1 MHPFTLPEEAKLRS
15 VANRGAEH
23 VFGALDPARTALI
36 IIDMQNYFV
45 APGYL
50 GEVPMAREIV
60 PAINRLAAATRTAG
74 GRVVWVQNSTNDTRQ
89 SWSVVHD
96 HLMTPERR
104 ERRWASMD
112 EAAAGFLLWPALDVH
127 VGDDRIVKKRYSAF
141 LQGASPIE
149 AHLRAHGID
158 TLLFAGT
165 ATNVCC
171 ESSARDAMMLNFK
184 VAMLSDACAA
194 TSDEMHE
201 ASLLGFY
208 AIFGD
213 VLTVDEAIAG
223 TRRSGEAGIGRRLAT
238 QWVSNT
244 A

>member
-1 MHPFTLPEEAKLRS
+1 LQENDMHPFVLPEDA
-15 VANRGAEH
+15 VARAVAHRGAAH
-23 VFGALDPARTALI
+23 VFGKPDPAKTALVV
-36 IIDMQNYFV
+36 IDMQNYFV

-50 GEVPMAREIV
+50 GEVPMARAIV
-60 PAINRLAAATRTAG
+60 QNINRLAAAMRAAK
-74 GRVVWVQNSTNDTRQ
+74 GRVVWVQNSTDDTRQ

-104 ERRWASMD
+104 ERRWATMT
-112 EAAAGFLLWPALDVH
+112 ETNAGFLLWPELDARPE
-127 VGDDRIVKKRYSAF
+127 DDRIVKKRYSAF

-149 AHLRAHGID
+149 AHLRALGID
-158 TLLFAGT
+158 TLLIAGT

-184 VAMLSDACAA
+184 VAMISDACAA
-194 TSDEMHE
+194 GSDEAHA

-208 AIFGD
+208 SIFGD

-223 TRRSGEAGIGRRLAT
+223 LGAKPAAAKISAA
-238 QWVSNT
+238 

>member
-1 MHPFTLPEEAKLRS
+1 MHPFALPQEAIRRA
-15 VANRGAEH
+15 VVNRGAAH
-23 VFGALDPARTALI
+23 VFGKLNPARTALI
-36 IIDMQNYFV
+36 VIDMQNYFV
-45 APGYL
+45 APGYQ

-60 PAINRLAAATRTAG
+60 PAINRLAMAMRSAG

-104 ERRWASMD
+104 ERRWATMD
-112 EAAAGFLLWPALDVH
+112 ESDPGFELWPALDVH
-127 VGDDRIVKKRYSAF
+127 SGDDRIIKKRYSAF

-149 AHLRAHGID
+149 AHLRGYGVD
-158 TLLFAGT
+158 TLLFTGT

-184 VAMLSDACAA
+184 VAMISDGCAA
-194 TSDEMHE
+194 TSDEMHA

-213 VLTVDEAIAG
+213 VLTVDEAITGLDVGAIH
-223 TRRSGEAGIGRRLAT
+223 AA
-238 QWVSNT
+238 

>member
-1 MHPFTLPEEAKLRS
+1 MHRFTLPQDAIARA
-15 VANRGAEH
+15 VANRGAAH
-23 VFGALDPARTALI
+23 VFGKLDPAHTALI
-36 IIDMQNYFV
+36 VIDMQNYFV
-45 APGYL
+45 APGYQ

-60 PAINRLAAATRTAG
+60 PAINRLAASMRAAG
-74 GRVVWVQNSTNDTRQ
+74 GRVVWVQNSTDDTRQ

-104 ERRWASMD
+104 ERRWATMD
-112 EAAAGFLLWPALDVH
+112 ESDPGFQLWPALDVQA
-127 VGDDRIVKKRYSAF
+127 GDDRIVKKRYSAF

-149 AHLRAHGID
+149 PHLRGHGVD
-158 TLLFAGT
+158 TLLFTGT

-184 VAMLSDACAA
+184 VVMISDGCAA
-194 TSDEMHE
+194 NSDEMHA

-223 TRRSGEAGIGRRLAT
+223 LRVASIP
-238 QWVSNT
+238 T
-244 A
+244 AA